1 MTGKYEATVT
11 AGGAGADA
19 VLLNKAD
26 TFACF
31 RQIVGDGQSDNS
43 TADYENI
50 AVCVHL
56 IAYIFPIC
64 LSNHMKMERAC
75 QLRPS
80 GLMPDNS
87 I

>member
-1 MTGKYEATVT
+1 
-11 AGGAGADA
+11 
-19 VLLNKAD
+19 
-26 TFACF
+26 
-31 RQIVGDGQSDNS
+31 
-43 TADYENI
+43 
-50 AVCVHL
+50 VCVHL

>member
-1 MTGKYEATVT
+1 MTGKYEAAVTV
-11 AGGAGADA
+11 GGAGADA

-56 IAYIFPIC
+56 IAYIFPI
-64 LSNHMKMERAC
+64 
-75 QLRPS
+75 
-80 GLMPDNS
+80 
-87 I
+87 